1 MLLTMYVVIG
11 ITVWFWV
18 GVSVRKTYVECETF
32 VCILFIVLT
41 MCVVLGIGGFDWS
54 VRETIG

>member
-1 MLLTMYVVIG
+1 MYNVHYLMLLTMYVVIG

-32 VCILFIVLT
+32 VCILFIVLYSGL
-41 MCVVLGIGGFDWS
+41 VVLVGA
-54 VRETIG
+54 